1 MAGKKK
7 GFLASVANAGAK
19 AGLWETGSSEP
30 TPREEEYDPAM
41 DAEYESFEEAVEV
54 VTGSADA
61 VDFIGQTYHN
71 NGIDDLSR
79 SIFKVEETRNTL
91 PNTLPKDVRRT
102 TVISI
107 LASFGITVDELFSDA
122 QHRKAVVAEVCR
134 VTADGEQ
141 EIVDKLNQ
149 EIEELRL
156 QITEK
161 QQQVQDHQQSKQEVI
176 DVCDKELARI
186 TDLCEFLGIQK

>member
-7 GFLASVANAGAK
+7 SLGERL
-19 AGLWETGSSEP
+19 GLWETTTP
-30 TPREEEYDPAM
+30 APAPREEEYDPAV
-41 DAEYESFEEAVEV
+41 DGDYGLYGEEEAIEV

-107 LASFGITVDELFSDA
+107 LASFGINVNELSEDA
-122 QHRKAVVAEVCR
+122 QHRKMVVVEVCR

-141 EIVDKLNQ
+141 EVVDKLNQ

-156 QITEK
+156 QITDK
-161 QQQVQDHQQSKQEVI
+161 QKQVQDHQQRKQEVI
-176 DVCDKELARI
+176 DICDKELARI
-186 TDLCEFLGIQK
+186 NDLCEFLGIQK